1 MLRKWWTPCWFGAT
15 SFGHHLVSLGWVVTR
30 GSHYGASS
38 VQVWRLPG
46 EPASVG
52 AVRHWLHAL
61 LTEWSW
67 LQVDDAELLA
77 SELVTNAVVHGEG
90 SVTVRVWPGARGL
103 RVEVS
108 DRGGG
113 TPRPQERRNA
123 ESEGGRGLG
132 IVDELASRWGVAP
145 RTIGPGTT
153 VWFEMDGP
161 RGGSGSSPARTAR

>member
-1 MLRKWWTPCWFGAT
+1 MVIG
-15 SFGHHLVSLGWVVTR
+15 
-30 GSHYGASS
+30 GSNPGPNG

-61 LTEWSW
+61 LSAESCSR
-67 LQVDDAELLA
+67 VDDAELLA

-90 SVTVRVWPGARGL
+90 SVTVTVWPGAHGL

-108 DRGGG
+108 DHGRG
-113 TPRPQERRNA
+113 TPRLQIEKSREA
-123 ESEGGRGLG
+123 EGGRGLG
-132 IVDELASRWGVAP
+132 IVDELATRWGVAP
-145 RTIGPGTT
+145 RTTGSGTT

-161 RGGSGSSPARTAR
+161 GGDAGLSPKRNAL

>member
-1 MLRKWWTPCWFGAT
+1 M
-15 SFGHHLVSLGWVVTR
+15 VTG
-30 GSHYGASS
+30 GSNHGPNG

-61 LTEWSW
+61 LTAWSCS
-67 LQVDDAELLA
+67 QVDDAELLA

-90 SVTVRVWPGARGL
+90 PVTVRVWPGADGL

-108 DRGGG
+108 DHGGG
-113 TPRPQERRNA
+113 TPRLQDRLDV

-132 IVDELASRWGVAP
+132 IVDGLASRWGVAP
-145 RTIGPGTT
+145 RTTGSGTT
-153 VWFEMDGP
+153 VWFEMDGS
-161 RGGSGSSPARTAR
+161 RG

>member
-1 MLRKWWTPCWFGAT
+1 MCRRTSSGHYLAT
-15 SFGHHLVSLGWVVTR
+15 LAEVVTP
-30 GSHYGASS
+30 GSDLGAGS

-61 LTEWSW
+61 LTGWSCS
-67 LQVDDAELLA
+67 QVDDAELLA

-90 SVTVRVWPGARGL
+90 SVTVRVWPGAHGL

-108 DRGGG
+108 DHGGA
-113 TPRPQERRNA
+113 TPRLQENRTA

-132 IVDELASRWGVAP
+132 IVDRIATRWGVAP
-145 RTIGPGTT
+145 RTTAVGTT

-161 RGGSGSSPARTAR
+161 RGGSG

>member
-1 MLRKWWTPCWFGAT
+1 M
-15 SFGHHLVSLGWVVTR
+15 VTG
-30 GSHYGASS
+30 GSNHGPNG

-52 AVRHWLHAL
+52 AVRHWLHAV
-61 LTEWSW
+61 LTAWSCS
-67 LQVDDAELLA
+67 QVDDVELLA

-90 SVTVRVWPGARGL
+90 SVTVRVWPGADGL

-108 DRGGG
+108 DLGGG
-113 TPRPQERRNA
+113 TPRLQERLNV

-132 IVDELASRWGVAP
+132 MVDGLATRWGVAP
-145 RTIGPGTT
+145 RTTDSGTT

-161 RGGSGSSPARTAR
+161 RGDAGLSPTRPAL